1 MKYKAGNKMILI
13 MTYKIIFWINV
24 MNNIVNSASIKKSK
38 IFSLFLIDKKDTKT
52 EPWWDKYIRRK
63 IG

>member
-1 MKYKAGNKMILI
+1 
-13 MTYKIIFWINV
+13 

-52 EPWWDKYIRRK
+52 PNEK
-63 IG
+63 

>member
-24 MNNIVNSASIKKSK
+24 MNNIVYSASIKKSK

-52 EPWWDKYIRRK
+52 PNEK
-63 IG
+63 